1 MLLYLDQNA
10 WVSLARGAWDKNAYP
25 KEHAAL
31 SVVIDAVRMRE
42 LLVPLSFTNIYE
54 TYKIDDPK
62 RRVHMANVQ
71 ATISGGKV
79 FRSRRR
85 IFNETLS
92 TFLASHF
99 ELPNVAPKGHWFL
112 SGLWFEATADYS
124 PAVYGFGI
132 SNPVLDYMISEP
144 AKALFQFL
152 ASNDEDVRKE
162 AVRRYSSSSAEHI
175 AAIEARRAIVGGEK
189 LALRKRAYGARLLID
204 ELEFILSV
212 GRELGKDW
220 RMVSD
225 IGSSLARRLIVDVPI
240 LHVERELVIRLED
253 HSRAISENDLRDM
266 LSFIVVLPFA
276 DVVVAENTFINLAR
290 QARLGE
296 KFETK
301 LLTSVFE
308 LSNYL

>member
-1 MLLYLDQNA
+1 VLLYLDQNA
-10 WVSLARGAWDKNAYP
+10 WVSLARGAWDKDAYP
-25 KEHAAL
+25 KEYAAL
-31 SVVIDAVRMRE
+31 SVVIDAIRMRE

-54 TYKIDDPK
+54 TYKINDPK
-62 RRVHMANVQ
+62 RRIHMANLQ
-71 ATISGGKV
+71 ATISCGKV

-85 IFNETLS
+85 IFTETVS
-92 TFLASHF
+92 TYLASRF
-99 ELPNVAPKGHWFL
+99 ELPNVAPEGHWFL

-124 PAVYGFGI
+124 PAVYGLEF

-144 AKALFQFL
+144 AKALFEFL
-152 ASNDEDVRKE
+152 ASNDDDVRKE
-162 AVRRYSSSSAEHI
+162 AVRRFSNSSAEHI
-175 AAIEARRAIVGGEK
+175 AAIEARRAIVGGET

-204 ELEFILSV
+204 ELEFVLSV

-225 IGSSLARRLIVDVPI
+225 IGSSLARQLIVDVPI

-253 HSRAISENDLRDM
+253 HSRAITENDLRDM
-266 LSFIVVLPFA
+266 LAFIVVLPFA
-276 DVVVAENTFINLAR
+276 DVVVAEKPFINLAR